1 VSKLAAA
8 KNIWV
13 LQGRKEDFLEGARY
27 ALISLPWTFNRMSK
41 DTGSYGQRQRALNI
55 AKGIVAQEILRRA
68 LGGKG
73 IKTEVQRK
81 SHRDEDFFDF
91 RVRLDGAASKLDLKT
106 WNFFTDYTAMGREPL
121 SSQLII
127 ENASSPGPDWRRFFP
142 MLVPHTQIEQSKE
155 SYCFAAASSI
165 DFRRDV
171 STNRAAEVLASF
183 PYGEYL
189 PFLSSKRLC
198 LERESCNKGFYLTFK
213 WQPRGMYDKDTM
225 TLDVI
230 GEWAGKNCIVPAV
243 MRAGKDTVVGP
254 FSCVAS
260 FRVAPDEYHQWAD
273 GTVTMSV
280 RRNEFTKPVLVK
292 STGRD
297 VNQQPAGCCQFGK
310 DDFCNLVLP
319 NDYTVF
325 FVGWMTKDDFLAG
338 CRKYPAW
345 VWPLNE
351 INKYENTPW
360 SQITAADRKN
370 IERAGFGDCI
380 RAKPSALCAGWLKT
394 TGKGGGA
401 CCYFYPN
408 IGRMG
413 GVKETN
419 LYVLPQD
426 LYSMESLG

>member
-1 VSKLAAA
+1 MSDLKRA
-8 KNIWV
+8 KDIWV

-27 ALISLPWTFNRMSK
+27 AQISLPWTFNRMSK

-68 LGGKG
+68 LGAHG

-91 RVRLDGAASKLDLKT
+91 RVRLDGTLSKLDLKT
-106 WNFFTDYTAMGREPL
+106 WNFFTNYTAMGREPL

-127 ENASSPGPDWRRFFP
+127 DNAAYPGPDWRHFFP

-155 SYCFAAASSI
+155 SYCFAAAASI
-165 DFRRDV
+165 DFRRDI
-171 STNRAAEVLASF
+171 STNRVAEVLASF
-183 PYGEYL
+183 PCGEFL

-198 LERESCNKGFYLTFK
+198 IEREANNKGFYLSFK

-230 GEWAGKNCIVPAV
+230 GEWAGKSCTLPAV
-243 MRAGKDTVVGP
+243 MKAGKETIVGP

-260 FRVAPDEYHQWAD
+260 FRISSDDYSQWSD
-273 GTVTMSV
+273 GAVTMSV
-280 RRNEFTKPVLVK
+280 KRNEFTAPVLVK
-292 STGRD
+292 STGRN
-297 VNQQPAGCCQFGK
+297 VNEQPKGSCQFLK
-310 DDFCNLVLP
+310 EDFCNLVLP
-319 NDYTVF
+319 SDYTLF
-325 FVGWMTKDDFLAG
+325 FIGWMTKEHFLKD
-338 CRKYPAW
+338 CRKYPGW

-351 INKYENTPW
+351 INKYENTSW
-360 SQITAADRKN
+360 SQITEADMKN
-370 IERAGFGDCI
+370 VTRAGFDDCI
-380 RAKPSALCAGWLKT
+380 QKKPSRLSAGWLKT

-413 GVKETN
+413 GIKETN

-426 LYSMESLG
+426 VQTMDSLG